1 MKTILFASAAIA
13 LSSVLAMPACAQP
26 APAPSAAA
34 PADAD
39 PALWVVKDEDTTIY
53 LFGTIHVL
61 KPGLT
66 WFDEAVRTAFDKSD
80 TLVLEMVEPDPA
92 TMQKLMMAKAMAG
105 PGDPPLT
112 QQVPEA
118 KRAAFTKAI
127 TDAGLPAAAADRF
140 KPWFAS
146 VMFAISMISKAGYN
160 PNQGSEKVL
169 SAAAKSAGK
178 PVSAVETA
186 EQQLGF
192 FDGLSR
198 EAQLQFLSSTL
209 DDLPKAV
216 TMLDGM
222 VVDWSEG
229 DPDALAATMNESLKD
244 SPEVAKTLLY
254 DRNARWATWIA
265 ERMKTPGTVFMAVG
279 AGHLAGNQSVQAK
292 LAPMKITAARVKY

>member
-1 MKTILFASAAIA
+1 MKTILFGAAAIA
-13 LSSVLAMPACAQP
+13 LSSVLAVPACAQP
-26 APAPSAAA
+26 APSATAT
-34 PADAD
+34 ADAD
-39 PALWVVKDEDTTIY
+39 PALWIVKDEDTTIY

-66 WFDEAVRTAFDKSD
+66 WFDEAVKTAFDKSD
-80 TLVLEMVEPDPA
+80 TLVLEMVEPDQA
-92 TMQKLMMAKAMAG
+92 TMQKLVMSKAMAA
-105 PGDPPLT
+105 PGEPPLT

-127 TDAGLPAAAADRF
+127 TDAGLPAAAVDRF

-160 PNQGSEKVL
+160 PDQGSEKVL

-178 PVSAVETA
+178 PVSGVETA

-198 EAQLQFLSSTL
+198 EAQLQFLNSTL
-209 DDLPKAV
+209 DDLPKGV
-216 TMLDGM
+216 TMIDSM

-229 DPDALAATMNESLKD
+229 DPDALAVTMNESLKD
-244 SPEVAKTLLY
+244 SPEVAKALLY
-254 DRNARWATWIA
+254 DRNARWAGWIA
-265 ERMKTPGTVFMAVG
+265 ERMKTPGPVFMAVG
-279 AGHLAGNQSVQAK
+279 AGHLAGDQSVQAK
-292 LAPMKITAARVKY
+292 LAPMKIKAERVKY